1 MIDRE
6 RLIELLKNDNCQSPM
21 LCDPNCKYASLKRCY
36 EERIADY
43 LLANGVIVLPCKV
56 GDTVYKIENGEVVER
71 QILDF
76 TYNGRLYVRLRPF
89 TSYEYAIGKD
99 VFLTKAEADI
109 ELIRVN
115 AAANIPEEN
124 QND

>member
-1 MIDRE
+1 MKTDRE
-6 RLIELLKNDNCQSPM
+6 KLIELICEGASDICGKD
-21 LCDPNCKYASLKRCY
+21 CKMPRNQFFTYCLS
-36 EERIADY
+36 ISNY

-56 GDTVYKIENGEVVER
+56 GDTVYKIENGKVVER

-89 TSYEYAIGKD
+89 TSYEYAIGED
-99 VFLTKAEADI
+99 VFLNKAEADI
-109 ELIRVN
+109 GLIRIN
-115 AAANIPEEN
+115 EIANILEED

>member
-1 MIDRE
+1 MIERK
-6 RLIELLKNDNCQSPM
+6 RLIDLLIQAHVTFYPGN
-21 LCDPNCKYASLKRCY
+21 
-36 EERIADY
+36 IADY
-43 LLANGVIVLPCKV
+43 LLANGVIVPPCKV

-89 TSYEYAIGKD
+89 TSYEYAIGED

-109 ELIRVN
+109 ELIRIN
-115 AAANIPEEN
+115 EIANILEED